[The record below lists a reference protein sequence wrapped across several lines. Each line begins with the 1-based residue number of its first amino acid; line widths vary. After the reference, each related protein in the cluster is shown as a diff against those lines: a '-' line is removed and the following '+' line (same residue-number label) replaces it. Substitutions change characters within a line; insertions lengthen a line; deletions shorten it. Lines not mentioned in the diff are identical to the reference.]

1 MCVFELDYSKSAQSS
16 VTLSSKIGI
25 DSLGFSFEASG
36 FSERFEKFYADY
48 ASARNPSSFKRDTR
62 IESKWEMLRDCF
74 SFSLLFSFLVR
85 LIFACKIREKHTR
98 FVSFCRENYISK
110 NPFSILRSFS
120 RACELHTTKNI
131 YALTR
136 GYVHGLAMNYLRPI
150 VYDLFHDKGKNRR
163 KESWWW
169 LILSRVLLRG
179 SPFFGFISSILSRRI
194 RKRRSFCASCEF
206 VKCF

>member
-48 ASARNPSSFKRDTR
+48 ASAQNPSSFKRDTR

-120 RACELHTTKNI
+120 RAHTSCT
-131 YALTR
+131 
-136 GYVHGLAMNYLRPI
+136 
-150 VYDLFHDKGKNRR
+150 RR
-163 KESWWW
+163 KISM
-169 LILSRVLLRG
+169 LLRADTCTDWRWITSAPLFTIFSTIKG
-179 SPFFGFISSILSRRI
+179 RI
-194 RKRRSFCASCEF
+194 EGRNRGDG
-206 VKCF
+206 

>member
-98 FVSFCRENYISK
+98 ARASFPSAGKITFRKIHFRSFALSLARIRVAHDEKYLCSYARIRARTGDEL
-110 NPFSILRSFS
+110 PPPHCLRSFP
-120 RACELHTTKNI
+120 R
-131 YALTR
+131 
-136 GYVHGLAMNYLRPI
+136 
-150 VYDLFHDKGKNRR
+150 
-163 KESWWW
+163 
-169 LILSRVLLRG
+169 
-179 SPFFGFISSILSRRI
+179 
-194 RKRRSFCASCEF
+194 
-206 VKCF
+206 

>member
-98 FVSFCRENYISK
+98 ARASFPSAGKITFRKIH
-110 NPFSILRSFS
+110 FRSFALS
-120 RACELHTTKNI
+120 LARASCT
-131 YALTR
+131 
-136 GYVHGLAMNYLRPI
+136 
-150 VYDLFHDKGKNRR
+150 RR
-163 KESWWW
+163 KISM
-169 LILSRVLLRG
+169 LLRADTCTDWRWITSAPLFTIFSTIKG
-179 SPFFGFISSILSRRI
+179 RI
-194 RKRRSFCASCEF
+194 EGRNRGDG
-206 VKCF
+206 